1 MKIAVFV
8 SGRGTNF
15 SAIARAVKKGRIRAK
30 LALLVCDNPRAG
42 ALSRARRAGVK
53 IALVERK
60 NFAGKDEFEQKIS
73 EYLAAEKID
82 LIVLAGF
89 MRLLSP
95 QFVRRYSGRVLNIHP
110 SLLPAFKG
118 TAGIKEAFDYG
129 VRITGVTAHLVD
141 EELDHG
147 PIILQQ
153 AVKIAPSDTLE
164 SLEAKIHCL
173 EHRLYPEAI
182 RLFVEGKVQ
191 LEGRRARITAVP

>member
-1 MKIAVFV
+1 MKIAVFA

-15 SAIARAVKKGRIRAK
+15 SAIARAMKKGRIKAE
-30 LALLVCDNPRAG
+30 LALLVCDSPKAG
-42 ALSRARRAGVK
+42 ALSRARRAKVK
-53 IALVERK
+53 VALVERK

-73 EYLAAEKID
+73 GYLAAEKID

-95 QFVRRYSGRVLNIHP
+95 QFVRRYPGRVLNIHP

-129 VRITGVTAHLVD
+129 VKITGVTAHLVD

-153 AVKIAPSDTLE
+153 AVKIVPSDTLE
-164 SLEAKIHCL
+164 SLEAKIHRL

-182 RLFVEGKVQ
+182 RLFVEGRVQ
-191 LEGRRARITAVP
+191 LEGRRVRITAVP